1 MNIFVLDTDPV
12 EAAKLHC
19 DSHVV
24 KMILESAQ
32 LICTALN
39 VSTGTQIAP
48 YKTTHIN
55 HPCSIWVRESYS
67 NFVWL
72 VALMYALEDEWLF
85 RFNKNTRHK
94 SVLAL
99 EITFRSKQGLLNTA
113 KTLLPDIDKT
123 PFAQAMPEQ
132 YRDKDVVRAYRDYY
146 RFDKQHLCKYTK
158 RNIPEFLLLK
168 GWG

>member
-39 VSTGTQIAP
+39 VSAGEQIAP
-48 YKTTHIN
+48 YKTTHVN
-55 HPCSIWVRESYS
+55 HPCSIWARESLS

-72 VALMYALEDEWLF
+72 VDLMFSLEKEWIY
-85 RFNKNTRHK
+85 RFDKKTRHK
-94 SVLAL
+94 SVITL
-99 EITFRSKQGLLNTA
+99 EEYFTDSKGIYDII
-113 KTLLPDIDKT
+113 KTLIPDYGLT

-132 YRDKDVVRAYRDYY
+132 YRNGDVVQAYRDYY
-146 RFDKQHLCKYTK
+146 RFEKQHLCKYTK
-158 RNIPEFLLLK
+158 RKIPEFLLLK
-168 GWG
+168 V